1 MPVLN
6 QNSLFSPP
14 TNAFG
19 LAQYLAQRLPGYDNS
34 EYLRELNSAYVHVWE
49 EVTKLKNHYFTNIVT
64 VTVNTAQTQYDLM
77 FNADNALSAPVSA
90 RLYQV
95 TKIRVQPPA
104 GGLIQATQALA
115 PNDPDYLS
123 LSANA

>member
-49 EVTKLKNHYFTNIVT
+49 EITKLKNHYFTNIKT
-64 VTVNTAQTQYDLM
+64 VTTLKVQTGYDLM
-77 FNADNALSAPVSA
+77 FNSDGALSAAVSS

-95 TKIRVQPPA
+95 TRIRVQPPA
-104 GGLIQATQALA
+104 GG
-115 PNDPDYLS
+115 
-123 LSANA
+123 

>member
-1 MPVLN
+1 MPAV
-6 QNSLFSPP
+6 QQSLLKSPP

-19 LAQYLAQRLPGYDNS
+19 LYQYLAQRIPGYDPS

-64 VTVNTAQTQYDLM
+64 VNVVNPQFQYDLM
-77 FNADNALSAPVSA
+77 FNTDGGLSAAVSS

-95 TKIRVQPPA
+95 TRIRVLPPA
-104 GGLIQATQALA
+104 GGLFQATIAMQ
-115 PNDPDYLS
+115 
-123 LSANA
+123 